1 MKVRRLE
8 RRFRCF
14 TDPENY
20 SILWAAKGLESV
32 TVDLKT
38 IPSCENAIIFLAP
51 GKILHMNT
59 TTNDELTGWI
69 LSFSREFFWEEHQLS
84 NFNIRNIELFSLNGK
99 IPQIALSPKIGE
111 RVNSIA
117 EMINELLGS
126 GIPNKEMGV
135 ASLLRTLLVYCD
147 SACNIKLN
155 LENNRHEVGLVT
167 QFKQLVS
174 RHFMEVHQVSQYAEM
189 MHISPKYLNQVVKRV
204 MGVTAKS
211 IIREQLVIRACRD
224 LKFSNGSVKE
234 IAARLGFSEAE
245 HFSNFFK
252 KEVGCAPSSYRLN

>member
-1 MKVRRLE
+1 MIIRRLGP
-8 RRFRCF
+8 RRRCF
-14 TDPENY
+14 TDPDNY
-20 SILWAAKGLESV
+20 SILWAAKGLKGISV
-32 TVDLKT
+32 DAKT

-51 GKILHMNT
+51 GKIIHLDT
-59 TTNDELTGWI
+59 GRSDELKGWI

-111 RVNSIA
+111 RVNNIA
-117 EMINELLGS
+117 EMINELMGS
-126 GIPNKEMGV
+126 SIPNKEMGV

-147 SACNIKLN
+147 SSCNIQVN
-155 LENNRHEVGLVT
+155 IESNNHEIHIVT

-174 RHFMEVHQVSQYAEM
+174 QHFMEIHQVSRYAEM

-211 IIREQLVIRACRD
+211 IIQEQLVIRACRD
-224 LKFSNGSVKE
+224 LKFSGESVKE
-234 IAARLGFSEAE
+234 ISARLGFSEAE

-252 KEVGCAPSSYRLN
+252 KEVGCAPSAYRLN

>member
-1 MKVRRLE
+1 MIVRRLE
-8 RRFRCF
+8 SRRRCF

-20 SILWAAKGLESV
+20 SILWAAKGLESI

-51 GKILHMNT
+51 GKLIHMKT
-59 TTNDELTGWI
+59 SQKDELKGWI
-69 LSFSREFFWEEHQLS
+69 LSFSKELFWEEQQLN

-111 RVNSIA
+111 RVNNIA

-147 SACNIKLN
+147 SACNIKLD
-155 LENNRHEVGLVT
+155 LGSNNHDIGIVT

-174 RHFMEVHQVSQYAEM
+174 NNFMDNHQVSHYAEM

-224 LKFSNGSVKE
+224 LKFSSGSIKE
-234 IAARLGFSEAE
+234 IAVRLGFSEAE

-252 KEVGCAPSSYRLN
+252 KEVGCPPSAYRLN

>member
-1 MKVRRLE
+1 MIVKRLE
-8 RRFRCF
+8 PRKRCF
-14 TDPENY
+14 TDPDNF
-20 SILWAAKGLESV
+20 SIVWAAKGLKSI
-32 TVDLKT
+32 TVDSKT
-38 IPSCENAIIFLAP
+38 IPSCENAIIFLTP
-51 GKILHMNT
+51 GKIVHMEVNGK
-59 TTNDELTGWI
+59 DELAGWI

-117 EMINELLGS
+117 EMINELMGS
-126 GIPNKEMGV
+126 AIPNKEMGV

-147 SACNIKLN
+147 SACNIQLN
-155 LENNRHEVGLVT
+155 LDSNNHEISVVT

-174 RHFMEVHQVSQYAEM
+174 RHFMEIHRVSQYAEM
-189 MHISPKYLNQVVKRV
+189 MHISPKYLNQLVKKV

-211 IIREQLVIRACRD
+211 IIQEQLVIRACRD
-224 LKFSNGSVKE
+224 LKFSNESVKE
-234 IAARLGFSEAE
+234 IAVRLGFSEAE

-252 KEVGCAPSSYRLN
+252 KEVGCAPSAYRLN